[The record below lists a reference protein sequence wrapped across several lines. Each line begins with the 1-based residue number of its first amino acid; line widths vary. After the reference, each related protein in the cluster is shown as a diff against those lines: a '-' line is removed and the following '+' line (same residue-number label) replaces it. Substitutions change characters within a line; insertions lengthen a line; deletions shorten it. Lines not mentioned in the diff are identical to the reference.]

1 MCLPLLSSERNGKKS
16 LNLSEECVKIHPFK
30 KEIEAKMKEKSY
42 KRLKLACYTTS
53 AAMSV
58 VTNIAPILFLCFRD
72 LYNLSY
78 TELAMLVLFNFMTQL
93 LVDLGCS
100 AFSHKMNTQLII
112 KLTPLMTFIGLVVF
126 ALAPTIMPDAPYAIL
141 LLGTMIYAA
150 SNGFAEVLISPI
162 IAAIPA
168 KDPEREVSK
177 LHSAYAWGVAAIV
190 PLCSFY
196 LLFIGR
202 EHWQILA
209 LISSLIPLA
218 GFLMY
223 AGTTLPPLKAPEKA
237 SGAITE
243 MKNPMMWV
251 CVTAIFLA
259 GATECTM
266 SAWASGY
273 IEGALGIDKIYG
285 DIFGLTI
292 FAIMLGLGRTLYGK
306 FGKSPEK
313 IMMISAFLSII
324 TYLVAALSPIP
335 IISLIACALTGLTA
349 SMLWPGTIIVGADR
363 LPRAGVLIYALMA
376 AGGDFGAA
384 VGPQLVGSIADIFKQ
399 STDLASSLGLTPDA
413 LGMRAGMLAGTIF
426 PILAS
431 IAFFYIHKTKSK
443 CKNSSD
449 EAKTLNID
457 NIS

>member
-1 MCLPLLSSERNGKKS
+1 
-16 LNLSEECVKIHPFK
+16 
-30 KEIEAKMKEKSY
+30 MKEKTY
-42 KRLKLACYTTS
+42 TRLKVACYTTS

-58 VTNIAPILFLCFRD
+58 VTNLAPILFLSFRD

-78 TELAMLVLFNFMTQL
+78 TELALLVLINFMTQL

-100 AFSHKMNTQLII
+100 VFSHKMNTQLII
-112 KLTPLMTFIGLVVF
+112 KLTPLMTFIGLVIF
-126 ALAPTIMPDAPYAIL
+126 ALAPTLMPDAPYAIL
-141 LLGTMIYAA
+141 LVGTMIYAA

-196 LLFIGR
+196 LLFVGR

-209 LISSLIPLA
+209 LLSSLIPLS
-218 GFLMY
+218 GFLLY
-223 AGTTLPPLKAPEKA
+223 LGTTLPPLTRPEKA
-237 SGAITE
+237 AGAISE

-251 CVTAIFLA
+251 CVAAIFLA

-292 FAIMLGLGRTLYGK
+292 FAVMLGLGRTLYGK

-313 IMMISAFLSII
+313 IMMMGAFASIVC
-324 TYLVAALSPIP
+324 YLVAALSPIP
-335 IISLIACALTGLTA
+335 IISLIACALTGLA
-349 SMLWPGTIIVGADR
+349 SSMLWPGTIITGSDR
-363 LPRAGVLIYALMA
+363 MPKAGVLIYALMA

-384 VGPQLVGSIADIFKQ
+384 VGPQLVGTVADIFK
-399 STDLASSLGLTPDA
+399 TNIDLAASIGLSPDA
-413 LGMRAGMLAGTIF
+413 LGMRAGMLVGAIF

-431 IAFFYIHKTKSK
+431 IAFSYLHKTKN
-443 CKNSSD
+443 KN
-449 EAKTLNID
+449 ND
-457 NIS
+457 NDS

>member
-1 MCLPLLSSERNGKKS
+1 
-16 LNLSEECVKIHPFK
+16 LNLSFRYDKILAFK
-30 KEIEAKMKEKSY
+30 SNGEAKMKERSY
-42 KRLKLACYTTS
+42 TRLKAACYTTS

-58 VTNIAPILFLCFRD
+58 VTNLAPILFICFRD
-72 LYNLSY
+72 LYGFSY
-78 TELAMLVLFNFMTQL
+78 TELALLVLINFMTQL

-100 AFSHKMNTQLII
+100 AFSHRMNTELLI
-112 KLTPLMTFIGLVVF
+112 KLTPFMTFIGLIIF
-126 ALAPTIMPDAPYAIL
+126 ALAPTLMPSSPYPML
-141 LLGTMIYAA
+141 LIGTMIYAA

-177 LHSAYAWGVAAIV
+177 LHSAYAWGVAVIV
-190 PLCSFY
+190 PLCSLY
-196 LLFIGR
+196 ILFVGG

-209 LISSLIPLA
+209 LLSSLVPLS
-218 GFLMY
+218 GFLLY
-223 AGTTLPPLKAPEKA
+223 LGTHLPPIVKPERA
-237 SGAITE
+237 SGAVSE
-243 MKNPMMWV
+243 MKKPIMWL

-285 DIFGLTI
+285 DIFGLAI
-292 FAIMLGLGRTLYGK
+292 FAVMLGLGRTLYGK

-313 IMMISAFLSII
+313 ILVTGAALSIV

-363 LPRAGVLIYALMA
+363 LPSSGVLVYALMA

-384 VGPQLVGSIADIFKQ
+384 VGPQLVGTIADLFKAN
-399 STDLASSLGLTPDA
+399 TDLAATLGLAPDA
-413 LGMRAGMLAGTIF
+413 LGMRAGMLIGAIF
-426 PILAS
+426 PILATV
-431 IAFFYIHKTKSK
+431 AFSFVYKTKSK
-443 CKNSSD
+443 K
-449 EAKTLNID
+449 KD
-457 NIS
+457 N

>member
-1 MCLPLLSSERNGKKS
+1 
-16 LNLSEECVKIHPFK
+16 
-30 KEIEAKMKEKSY
+30 MKERSY
-42 KRLKLACYTTS
+42 TRLKAACYTTS

-58 VTNIAPILFLCFRD
+58 VTNLAPILFICFRD
-72 LYNLSY
+72 LYGFSY
-78 TELAMLVLFNFMTQL
+78 TELALLVLINFMTQL

-100 AFSHKMNTQLII
+100 ALSHRMNTELLI
-112 KLTPLMTFIGLVVF
+112 KLTPFMTFIGLIIF
-126 ALAPTIMPDAPYAIL
+126 ALAPTLMPSSPYPIL
-141 LLGTMIYAA
+141 LIGTMIYAA

-177 LHSAYAWGVAAIV
+177 LHSAYAWGVAVIV
-190 PLCSFY
+190 PLCSLY
-196 LLFIGR
+196 ILFVGG

-209 LISSLIPLA
+209 LLSSLVPLS
-218 GFLMY
+218 GFLLY
-223 AGTTLPPLKAPEKA
+223 LGTHLPHIVKPERA
-237 SGAITE
+237 SGAVSE
-243 MKNPMMWV
+243 MKKPIMWV

-285 DIFGLTI
+285 DIFGLAI
-292 FAIMLGLGRTLYGK
+292 FAVMLGLGRTLYGK

-313 IMMISAFLSII
+313 ILVTGAALSIV

-363 LPRAGVLIYALMA
+363 LPSSGVLVYALMA

-384 VGPQLVGSIADIFKQ
+384 IGPQLVGTIADAFKAN
-399 STDLASSLGLTPDA
+399 TDLAATLGLTPDA
-413 LGMRAGMLAGTIF
+413 LGMRAGMLIGAIF
-426 PILAS
+426 PILATV
-431 IAFFYIHKTKSK
+431 AFSLVYKTKSK
-443 CKNSSD
+443 K
-449 EAKTLNID
+449 KD
-457 NIS
+457 N